1 MSTNKDGQLFF
12 WQDVISIFY
21 NTQEQKHFP
30 VHFFFQTTKTD
41 MERVILFKTTY
52 IFYGVCEE
60 VLKIVRHMLRCQ
72 DITNIL
78 VQIDSKIQVY
88 YSEIILAVQL

>member
-1 MSTNKDGQLFF
+1 
-12 WQDVISIFY
+12 
-21 NTQEQKHFP
+21 
-30 VHFFFQTTKTD
+30 
-41 MERVILFKTTY
+41 MERVILFKTTC

-60 VLKIVRHMLRCQ
+60 VLKILRHMLRCQ

-78 VQIDSKIQVY
+78 VQTDSKIQVY